1 MLLDS
6 MVWSIQFKG
15 AIFYFL
21 GSAYAFAG
29 EGGILPK
36 AESPIADNGILS
48 YLTNSL
54 LTSALI
60 SLVIA
65 MAVRFVVR
73 GGVRIVPHSGQACI
87 EGVIEGIGGI
97 LEPIVGRHLFPKI
110 LPLLMGY
117 FVFILIQ
124 NLSGLLP
131 GIGSVGWEREGHLRS
146 IFRPM
151 NADLNATLALA
162 MVATAAWAYC
172 CVKSVGFGGLYQH
185 IFGNK
190 ASRNEIGAV
199 IYGILFLI
207 FFGVGIVECLSILF
221 RIVSLSFRLFGNV
234 FGGENLLH
242 NMFEMSEF
250 LTVNGLVGTDFY
262 AMLASYSPRLAMVIN
277 GIMGKLGY
285 FLPLPFYF
293 LEFLVSLVQAF
304 VFTLLVAVYIGLIC
318 NHGEEEE
325 KAMEN
330 R

>member
-1 MLLDS
+1 
-6 MVWSIQFKG
+6 MVRSIRFRG
-15 AIFYFL
+15 LILYFF
-21 GSAYAFAG
+21 GSACAFAG
-29 EGGILPK
+29 EGGVLPK
-36 AESPIADNGILS
+36 AESLITDNGILS

-60 SLVIA
+60 SLAIVL
-65 MAVRFVVR
+65 AVRFTVR
-73 GGVRIVPHSGQACI
+73 RGVSIIPNSGQACI
-87 EGVIEGIGGI
+87 EGIIEGIGGI
-97 LEPIVGRHLFPKI
+97 LEPIVGRHLFRNI
-110 LPLLMGY
+110 LPLLIGY

-124 NLSGLLP
+124 NLSGLFP
-131 GIGSVGWEREGHLRS
+131 GIGSIGWRSEGHLRS

-162 MVATAAWAYC
+162 MIATVAWIYC
-172 CVKSVGFGGLYQH
+172 CVKGVGIGGLYRH

-190 ASRNEIGAV
+190 ANKNEISGAV
-199 IYGILFLI
+199 YGMLF
-207 FFGVGIVECLSILF
+207 FVFWGVGLVECLSILF

-250 LTVNGLVGTDFY
+250 LTTDGLIGTDFY
-262 AMLASYSPRLAMVIN
+262 AMLASYSQRLAMGVN
-277 GIMGKLGY
+277 WIMSRLGY

-293 LEFLVSLVQAF
+293 LEFLISLVQAF

-325 KAMEN
+325 KAIGES
-330 R
+330 